1 MEPIQLQR
9 LVDGELSFEETQRI
23 LQFAESNPDFW
34 RLIASSFVENQVWQ
48 SKFCDQHELAH
59 DSDQRSKHSQAAGG
73 HSRHP
78 SMGWLALAASLLL
91 AVSIIFLL
99 TGPGPADHGA
109 VPALLA
115 GNQSE
120 PIRNAVVDSD
130 PQLDDLNQRPAVYHR
145 VQVEDPTGHQYVN
158 SDVPLYSVDPSELQ
172 KFVSKDYLPEDVR
185 QRAADSGY
193 GLQQNIRFLSGR
205 LNDGRRFVIPV
216 RKYSFFQGQ

>member
-1 MEPIQLQR
+1 MEPVQLQR
-9 LVDGELSFEETQRI
+9 LVDGELNFEETQQI
-23 LQFAESNPDFW
+23 LKSAEDNPDLW
-34 RLIASSFVENQVWQ
+34 RSIASSFVENQLWQ
-48 SKFCDQHELAH
+48 SEFCGQHGFNM
-59 DSDQRSKHSQAAGG
+59 DSQLQTKPMRPVDSRSYF
-73 HSRHP
+73 RT
-78 SMGWLALAASLLL
+78 GWLALAASLLL
-91 AVSIIFLL
+91 AISIGGLLVNSDSLGPETQPVSL
-99 TGPGPADHGA
+99 ADNTEVLQNA
-109 VPALLA
+109 NAL
-115 GNQSE
+115 
-120 PIRNAVVDSD
+120 VDD

-172 KFVSKDYLPEDVR
+172 KFISKDDLPEDVR